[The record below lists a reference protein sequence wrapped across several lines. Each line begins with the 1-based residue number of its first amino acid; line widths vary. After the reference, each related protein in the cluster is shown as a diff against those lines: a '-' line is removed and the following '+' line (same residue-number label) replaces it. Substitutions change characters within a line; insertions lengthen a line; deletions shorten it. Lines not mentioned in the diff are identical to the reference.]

1 LTADINRELQ
11 ACRAVGIKN
20 PLSALDILDIGQK
33 AELQIRDHTIYHILQ
48 FLLDAPE
55 FALHSYQHWDDTLL
69 CPPNPVHAL
78 PHGPEHVTL
87 QYLLGSLN
95 IPEVSYADNERLVD
109 QWLHQL
115 GIDTP
120 EARQQL
126 SQNKVITW
134 VGDQL
139 TVDRLRGLFK
149 FRSEDVNTFDRLDW
163 MVLAFG
169 WLHLQMAFANS
180 LYQQYLGTTSG
191 KGVMHAY
198 TLLQRKGLAGMST
211 RGPFH
216 HDLEELLYHMAEAH
230 IRLAWMTVGE
240 VQELSQL
247 RAKTPPELIALAERI
262 VTDHASS
269 AALVRMQ
276 NQPESKRDEVR
287 EQTVMWNRDALQY
300 IVLDHAIKHGDV
312 GLIEDF
318 LPSLLY
324 RFIGGRNSKYA
335 IEVLELLQGLH
346 REWPPAVR
354 YMFLLSHSIAPLM

>member
-1 LTADINRELQ
+1 MTADINRELQ

-33 AELQIRDHTIYHILQ
+33 AELRIRDHTIYHILQ

-134 VGDQL
+134 VGD
-139 TVDRLRGLFK
+139 
-149 FRSEDVNTFDRLDW
+149 
-163 MVLAFG
+163 
-169 WLHLQMAFANS
+169 
-180 LYQQYLGTTSG
+180 
-191 KGVMHAY
+191 
-198 TLLQRKGLAGMST
+198 
-211 RGPFH
+211 
-216 HDLEELLYHMAEAH
+216 
-230 IRLAWMTVGE
+230 
-240 VQELSQL
+240 
-247 RAKTPPELIALAERI
+247 
-262 VTDHASS
+262 
-269 AALVRMQ
+269 
-276 NQPESKRDEVR
+276 
-287 EQTVMWNRDALQY
+287 
-300 IVLDHAIKHGDV
+300 
-312 GLIEDF
+312 
-318 LPSLLY
+318 
-324 RFIGGRNSKYA
+324 
-335 IEVLELLQGLH
+335 
-346 REWPPAVR
+346 
-354 YMFLLSHSIAPLM
+354 